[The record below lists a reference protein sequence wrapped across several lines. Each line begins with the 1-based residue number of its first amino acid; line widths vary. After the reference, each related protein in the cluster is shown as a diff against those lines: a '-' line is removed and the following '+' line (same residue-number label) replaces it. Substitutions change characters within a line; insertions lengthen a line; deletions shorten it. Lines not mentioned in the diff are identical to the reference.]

1 MDTPLIRDL
10 AQWTNSF
17 FKSIGLK
24 PLPPSPPP
32 PVAAKSLVSSSM
44 LSSTTNNFIRCAGL
58 SGASAICLG
67 VYGAHMMKDNT
78 SDDLRRLFELA
89 QTYHLLHSV
98 ALLGLPLVSRPMVTG
113 SLFLGG
119 MVLFCGPMYFHA
131 IRNDTRFRPITPYG
145 GILLIAGWLSII
157 IL

>member
-1 MDTPLIRDL
+1 MDTSLVRDL
-10 AQWTNSF
+10 
-17 FKSIGLK
+17 GRLK

-32 PVAAKSLVSSSM
+32 PPPVPTISMISGSM
-44 LSSTTNNFIRCAGL
+44 LSPTMNNFIRCAGL

-67 VYGAHMMKDNT
+67 LYGAHVMKENT
-78 SDDLRRLFELA
+78 PDDLRRLFHLA

-98 ALLGLPLVSRPMVTG
+98 ALLALPLVPRPMVTG

-119 MVLFCGPMYFHA
+119 LALFCGPMYFHA
-131 IRNDTRFRPITPYG
+131 IRNDTRLRPVTPYG

-157 IL
+157 IF